1 MAIKLSQSRTS
12 QTCLTSLEPVP
23 LTRTGW
29 ARLIVFFFFFFVNH
43 LFHWISIL
51 RCNHDAVM
59 CSLTLLC
66 LTNLFN
72 QGLQFDLSSA
82 TFIRMLSLKKKKA
95 FLKCIIYTYD
105 FVTTQISGLIFWL
118 TLEILTTLNSGCVN
132 NLETKCWIDA
142 RTYANQI
149 HCVRQH
155 SLTYRHCVLVYICEI
170 SG

>member
-12 QTCLTSLEPVP
+12 QTCLTSLEPVS

-29 ARLIVFFFFFFVNH
+29 TRLTLSFFLLFTH
-43 LFHWISIL
+43 PFHWISIL
-51 RCNHDAVM
+51 RCNHAAVM

-82 TFIRMLSLKKKKA
+82 TFIRIVSLKKA

-155 SLTYRHCVLVYICEI
+155 RLTYRHCVLVYIYEI